1 MPVLSLH
8 NTYSLPSGSASY
20 TLGLSGAP
28 NASSYTYPSVGQS
41 ATAVGL
47 SSMLG
52 GTSGLSGLGGGHSSH
67 LLNSGLGG
75 TTGLNL
81 SSSNPLSGLS
91 GLGGASGLT
100 SLGLGYNSSSYST
113 YTNPL
118 ISSGAMK
125 LKTLDDFE
133 IGINRYNRGGTPCSP
148 IPTTSWG
155 LDNYTS
161 GGIDGINPA
170 FMHSHSQ
177 SRPLSRLGLD
187 GLDGKSK
194 KYFTLSQIMNKPK
207 KIQNLI
213 FTQNQETFISMSF
226 RISFKILL
234 RFFHFFLIS
243 FINSGF
249 GIWKLG
255 YLLLNSHAKFI
266 KTLT

>member
-194 KYFTLSQIMNKPK
+194 NNFTLPQNNKQIK
-207 KIQNLI
+207 KKRNYKTLI
-213 FTQNQETFISMSF
+213 FKTQNQENFYFNVISN
-226 RISFKILL
+226 
-234 RFFHFFLIS
+234 FF
-243 FINSGF
+243 
-249 GIWKLG
+249 
-255 YLLLNSHAKFI
+255 
-266 KTLT
+266 